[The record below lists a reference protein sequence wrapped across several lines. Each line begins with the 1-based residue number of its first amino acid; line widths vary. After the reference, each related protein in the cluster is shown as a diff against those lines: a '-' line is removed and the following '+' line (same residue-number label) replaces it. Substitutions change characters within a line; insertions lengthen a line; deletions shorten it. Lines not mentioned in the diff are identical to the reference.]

1 MNVCMSEYV
10 KQILAYACFF
20 FLFLGEMQETDII
33 QHFLRTQKQN
43 GNQQINIQVYSL
55 WHIVSVNKICM
66 TISIFRKQQSMR
78 MNKNQR
84 WGCIIIVLRVFL

>member
-1 MNVCMSEYV
+1 
-10 KQILAYACFF
+10 
-20 FLFLGEMQETDII
+20 MQETDII

-55 WHIVSVNKICM
+55 WYIVSVNKTCM

-78 MNKNQR
+78 MK
-84 WGCIIIVLRVFL
+84 LE